1 MLSNTCKYGIRAV
14 IYLAVNEQEG
24 KKIGIKKIS
33 EELNLPAPF
42 LGKILQMLAKKKMLA
57 STKGPHGGFSLAA
70 NPEEITLFDIVEA
83 IDGTDVFEQ
92 CMIGLKIC
100 EDDKSKED
108 KCPFHEKSSKV
119 RTKFYKAFKE
129 QTVKD
134 FSTGIRSADEV
145 LSF

>member
-14 IYLAVNEQEG
+14 IYLAVNQIEG

-33 EELNLPAPF
+33 EELTLPAPF

-57 STKGPHGGFSLAA
+57 STKGPNGGFSLAKDA
-70 NPEEITLFDIVEA
+70 EDITLFDIVEA

-100 EDDKSKED
+100 EDDKSKEE
-108 KCPFHEKSSKV
+108 KCPFHEKSSVV
-119 RTKFYKAFKE
+119 RTKFYNAFKQ

-134 FSTGIRSADEV
+134 FSTGIKNADEI
-145 LSF
+145 LTF